1 MSDFFIAHIAY
12 IAYRSII
19 FISRSR
25 SQLYADYS
33 ISQIPVFS
41 KSTTYPRYNSP
52 PFALTGKSAVL
63 FPDRLSACQEE
74 AALSSFR
81 LP

>member
-1 MSDFFIAHIAY
+1 MSDFFIAHIAYIAY

-25 SQLYADYS
+25 RQLYADYS

-41 KSTTYPRYNSP
+41 KSTTYPAIIVRP
-52 PFALTGKSAVL
+52 CL
-63 FPDRLSACQEE
+63 
-74 AALSSFR
+74 
-81 LP
+81 

>member
-1 MSDFFIAHIAY
+1 MSDFFIAHIAYIAY

-25 SQLYADYS
+25 RQLYADYS

-41 KSTTYPRYNSP
+41 KSTTYPAIIVRP
-52 PFALTGKSAVL
+52 WL
-63 FPDRLSACQEE
+63 
-74 AALSSFR
+74 
-81 LP
+81 